1 MAATRCAPSPAEG
14 ADLTEPTSAAEA
26 LRRAVTDGA
35 LELAEAQREPDSL
48 AAATTVRAHFS
59 PEVAAAAL
67 SQASLRRRARQ
78 KFGADAAQLLFTA
91 DGLEQATRPAVAAH
105 RAQRL
110 VQAGVRRVVD
120 LGCGIGADSRA
131 FLAAGLEV
139 VAVEL
144 DPVTAVV
151 AEFNAPGAEVMCA
164 DAVEVADAV
173 LDDPATVAFC
183 DPARRSGRGRTW
195 DVTQFTPPWSFVEFL
210 LARRSV
216 LKLGPGVPLD
226 LIPDGVE
233 AAFVSHAGDL
243 VEAAIWAGDLVHTPG
258 RVAEIVTAVGDV
270 HRLVAHDRTRRSAD
284 RLPRP
289 GDVIWEPDPAVLRAG
304 ATDTLAAEVG
314 AVRLTERIGYL
325 LTEQSVR
332 TPFARGYE
340 VLDVLRW
347 NPKDLKAWL
356 REQRVGVLEIKKRGL
371 EFNPAHLRRNLL
383 GKKGYG
389 SASATFL
396 VTPTSDGARTLV
408 VRAVPQS

>member
-1 MAATRCAPSPAEG
+1 MAES
-14 ADLTEPTSAAEA
+14 
-26 LRRAVTDGA
+26 
-35 LELAEAQREPDSL
+35 QREPDSL
-48 AAATTVRAHFS
+48 AAATALRAQYP

-67 SQASLRRRARQ
+67 SQASLRRRAQ
-78 KFGADAAQLLFTA
+78 TKFGAAASQMLFTA
-91 DGLEQATRPAVAAH
+91 NGLEQATRPAVAAH

-110 VQAGVRRVVD
+110 VRAGVRRVVD
-120 LGCGIGADSRA
+120 LGCGIGADSQA

-151 AEFNAPGAEVMCA
+151 AEFNAPGAEVICG
-164 DAVEVADAV
+164 DAEQVAARV
-173 LDDPATVAFC
+173 LNDPTTVAFC

-195 DVTQFTPPWSFVEFL
+195 DVTQFTPQWSFVEFL
-210 LARRSV
+210 LARRSC

-243 VEAAIWAGDLVHTPG
+243 VEAAIWAGDLVREPG
-258 RVAEIVTAVGDV
+258 RVAEILTADAQV
-270 HRLVAHDRTRRSAD
+270 HRLVAYDRTRRSAD
-284 RLPRP
+284 RVPEP

-304 ATDTLAAEVG
+304 ATDTLAAEIG
-314 AVRLTERIGYL
+314 AVRVTERIGYL
-325 LTEQSVR
+325 LTEQSGH

-356 REQRVGVLEIKKRGL
+356 REQRVGVLDIKKRGL
-371 EFNPAHLRRNLL
+371 EFDPAHVRRNLL

-389 SASATFL
+389 TASATFL
-396 VTPTSDGARTLV
+396 VTPTADGARTLV
-408 VRAVPQS
+408 VQATQP